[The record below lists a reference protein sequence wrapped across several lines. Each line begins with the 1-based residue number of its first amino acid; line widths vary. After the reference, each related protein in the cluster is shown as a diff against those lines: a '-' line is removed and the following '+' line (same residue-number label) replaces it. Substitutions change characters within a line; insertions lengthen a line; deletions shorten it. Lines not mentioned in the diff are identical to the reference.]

1 MRKSI
6 IVSVAYG
13 GLALA
18 LGVFFREFTRG
29 MNYTGA
35 TSLSVMHT
43 HAFVLGFLFFL
54 VLALLKNH
62 MKLDEEKKLYK
73 VFFITYNVGLGYLL
87 STFLVK
93 GILQV
98 MTVDFNASMI
108 AGISGVGHV
117 ILGAAFILFFILL
130 IRGAKKTAK
139 DV

>member
-1 MRKSI
+1 
-6 IVSVAYG
+6 
-13 GLALA
+13 
-18 LGVFFREFTRG
+18 

-73 VFFITYNVGLGYLL
+73 AFFITYNVGLGYLL